1 MDRYEVPFKYS
12 SKSLHILM
20 AFLYI
25 IVALLSF
32 LTLLILFRSFGEWK
46 MPPSTV
52 LTFGVFI
59 FPKRHISSYE
69 LKPILQPFYLYLSL
83 S

>member
-1 MDRYEVPFKYS
+1 
-12 SKSLHILM
+12 
-20 AFLYI
+20 
-25 IVALLSF
+25 
-32 LTLLILFRSFGEWK
+32 LLILFRSFGEWK